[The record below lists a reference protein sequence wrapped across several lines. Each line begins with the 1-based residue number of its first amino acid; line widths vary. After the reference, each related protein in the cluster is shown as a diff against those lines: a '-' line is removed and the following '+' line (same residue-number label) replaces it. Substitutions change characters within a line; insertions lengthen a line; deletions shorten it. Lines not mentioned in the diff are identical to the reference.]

1 MWKTAPTTPPRNS
14 PPSASASAPSS
25 STPPCATAA
34 KGKIERFFRTVRD
47 EFLTRDLSHIH
58 TLRDLNAAFIEW
70 LETTYHNRIHTTLGM
85 KPIDRFGLDLD
96 RIRYLAGNP
105 YSTELFML
113 EDTRKVRIDN
123 TFSFNARRYE
133 APRDMRNKTITIR
146 YHRHTGF
153 PPAVYEDGIRLGD
166 ATLLDPVANDRRPDI
181 GF

>member
-1 MWKTAPTTPPRNS
+1 
-14 PPSASASAPSS
+14 
-25 STPPCATAA
+25 
-34 KGKIERFFRTVRD
+34 V
-47 EFLTRDLSHIH
+47 FLTRDLSHLH

-70 LETTYHNRIHTTLGM
+70 LELTYHNRVHTTLGM

-133 APRDMRNKTITIR
+133 APRDMRGKTITIR

-153 PPAVYEDGIRLGD
+153 PPPSMRTASAS
-166 ATLLDPVANDRRPDI
+166 ATPPSSTPSPTTAAPTSSSKLITNN
-181 GF
+181 